1 MGSSGALSL
10 LLILINAYV
19 TYKGLSNALYLNKYA
34 FNISGI
40 LGRKE
45 YKRLITSGFL
55 HVSWIHFI
63 FNMVSLQSFGA
74 ILEEVL
80 GPLNFLLIY
89 FGSLL
94 GGSLFSLY
102 INRNDKDYSA
112 VGASGAVSGIIF
124 STIAL
129 WPSGSVSLLFIPAPI
144 PGWLFALMFVL
155 FSLYGIK
162 TRLGNIGHEAHLGG
176 ALFGLLITAG
186 LRPEVILENY
196 LTLLL
201 IIVPSAIFMYLV
213 IRKPY
218 LLLINNYS
226 IKENNYFDVEDKH
239 SLKKKSRQDEIDRIL
254 DKIGTKGIESL
265 SQREKDILDKYSR

>member
-1 MGSSGALSL
+1 VG
-10 LLILINAYV
+10 
-19 TYKGLSNALYLNKYA
+19 
-34 FNISGI
+34 FW
-40 LGRKE
+40 GRKE